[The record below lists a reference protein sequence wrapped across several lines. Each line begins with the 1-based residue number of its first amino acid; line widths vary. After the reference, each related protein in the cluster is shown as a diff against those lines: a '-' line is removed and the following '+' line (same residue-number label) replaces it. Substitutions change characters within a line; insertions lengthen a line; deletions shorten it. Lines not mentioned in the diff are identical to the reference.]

1 MTRPED
7 QTGDEAPSLSEWE
20 GLDSHDESQL
30 LHDLGALLDELR
42 AAVDVPALDYD
53 DIWRRIDRD
62 IG

>member
-1 MTRPED
+1 MIPPVEPG
-7 QTGDEAPSLSEWE
+7 GDSSAPSQRDEHESR
-20 GLDSHDESQL
+20 DESQL

-42 AAVDVPALDYD
+42 AVPGPPALDYD

>member
-1 MTRPED
+1 MTGPED
-7 QTGDEAPSLSEWE
+7 PTGDEAPVSERE

-42 AAVDVPALDYD
+42 GAPDAPALDYD

>member
-1 MTRPED
+1 VTRPED
-7 QTGDEAPSLSEWE
+7 RTGDEPPAAERE

-42 AAVDVPALDYD
+42 GEPDVPALDYD